1 MGGIDLLVAA
11 TWGPA
16 WKSDLIL
23 GGHPAAA
30 SPATTAP
37 AIAGWPIATV
47 PMGMADGLPVGLGI
61 IGRPGSEAVLLA
73 LGAALEKP
81 AQPTWIDPRRG

>member
-1 MGGIDLLVAA
+1 MGGVDLMVAS
-11 TWGPA
+11 TYGPA
-16 WKSDLIL
+16 WKSDLVL

-47 PMGMADGLPVGLGI
+47 PMGLADGLPVGLGI

-73 LGAALEKP
+73 LGAAVEQT
-81 AQPTWIDPRRG
+81 ARPTWIGPRRG